1 MYQRHKSDKCDAL
14 ETKLAEGL
22 HTRGERE
29 GEWARVRAKAGDS
42 VEWTGEGRNAKI
54 IAQKSQIIIIILRDM
69 ALFIG

>member
-14 ETKLAEGL
+14 EVKLAEGL

-29 GEWARVRAKAGDS
+29 RAKAGGNG
-42 VEWTGEGRNAKI
+42 ERIGEGRNAKI